1 MSASL
6 QSPGPD
12 SGRRSKQV
20 ALVLLGTMGVVGGVV
35 VWDAWRRAAPDEF
48 PSSTLPEAPSATATP
63 VAPVEA
69 NRTYQN
75 NDFVP
80 GAGYYHAPYHSWFPF
95 PFNHH
100 DPARGYFAGGL
111 WQAAPFAAD
120 LLSSRPSPAGFANA
134 RAAQQSYEQAQRAR
148 AGTSGFAGA
157 RRSTFGGSSFSTPTT
172 TPSATRPT
180 ATPDTRPAA
189 APATRPTATPSSS
202 RPTATPSS
210 RPAAPSTRPASS
222 PASAPS
228 KPSIQRGG
236 FGSSGKSSGGSSS

>member
-75 NDFVP
+75 NEFVP

-111 WQAAPFAAD
+111 WHAAPFAAD

-157 RRSTFGGSSFSTPTT
+157 RRSNFGGSSFSTPTS

-180 ATPDTRPAA
+180 SA
-189 APATRPTATPSSS
+189 PSST

-210 RPAAPSTRPASS
+210 RPAAPSTRPSSS

>member
-1 MSASL
+1 MSAPY
-6 QSPGPD
+6 QSSAPAD
-12 SGRRSKQV
+12 TGRRSKQV

-63 VAPVEA
+63 AAPVEA

-75 NDFVP
+75 NEFVP
-80 GAGYYHAPYHSWFPF
+80 GVGYYHAPYHSWFPF

-120 LLSSRPSPAGFANA
+120 LLSSRPNPAAVTNA
-134 RAAQQSYEQAQRAR
+134 LAAQQRYEREQRAR

-157 RRSTFGGSSFSTPTT
+157 RRSTFGGSSFSTPTA

-180 ATPDTRPAA
+180 AA
-189 APATRPTATPSSS
+189 PSSS

>member
-1 MSASL
+1 MS
-6 QSPGPD
+6 SPYQPPAPAD
-12 SGRRSKQV
+12 TGRRSKQV

-48 PSSTLPEAPSATATP
+48 PSSTLPEAPSATAKPT
-63 VAPVEA
+63 VPVEA

-75 NDFVP
+75 NEFVP

-100 DPARGYFAGGL
+100 DPAHGYFAGGV
-111 WQAAPFAAD
+111 WHAAPIVAS

-134 RAAQQSYEQAQRAR
+134 RAAQQSFDHEQRAR

-157 RRSTFGGSSFSTPTT
+157 RRAPVGSSSFSTPTS
-172 TPSATRPT
+172 TPSS
-180 ATPDTRPAA
+180 TRPATP
-189 APATRPTATPSSS
+189 PATRPTATPSST

-210 RPAAPSTRPASS
+210 RPAAPSTRPASA

>member
-1 MSASL
+1 MSAPS
-6 QSPGPD
+6 QSSAPAD
-12 SGRRSKQV
+12 TGRRSKQV

-63 VAPVEA
+63 VVPVDT

-75 NDFVP
+75 NEFVP

-120 LLSSRPSPAGFANA
+120 LLSSRPSPAGIADA
-134 RAAQQSYEQAQRAR
+134 RAAQQRYEQEQRAR
-148 AGTSGFAGA
+148 AGTSGFAGT
-157 RRSTFGGSSFSTPTT
+157 RRSTSGSSSFS
-172 TPSATRPT
+172 
-180 ATPDTRPAA
+180 
-189 APATRPTATPSSS
+189 RPTATPSSS